1 MDTNTIKGGCMNTK
15 DLLEQIAL
23 LTAYIE
29 KGTRRKQTWGLCG
42 NVLLNNFP
50 VCDVF
55 PSWELYSGD
64 CAYPVGNGRDD
75 YHWAS
80 GMHDHSTEY
89 GKLRLALA
97 KHCLA
102 WCEQELQIV

>member
-55 PSWELYSGD
+55 PS
-64 CAYPVGNGRDD
+64 YPVGNGERDYGD
-75 YHWAS
+75 CYNNKK
-80 GMHDHSTEY
+80 MHDRSTTY
-89 GKLRLALA
+89 GKQRLSLA